1 MTPLKEKTMK
11 RLVVAFAIAAL
22 SLLARGARAEDAQHV
37 LKIATLA
44 PEGSSWMNLFHA
56 WGKAVEEHSG
66 GKIKVKFYAGG
77 VAGDERDA
85 VRKMRLGQ
93 INGAAVT
100 AIGLGLIQSE
110 VRVLELP
117 MLTKTY
123 EELDF
128 VRNSLNDE
136 IRKKFEEKGYVL
148 LAWGDVGPVH
158 VFSNIPIKGKS
169 DLDQTKL
176 WAWVDDPIIR
186 MLFTQLGANGVP
198 LGVPDVLPSLQTG
211 LINACYGS
219 PLSTLALQWYTKV
232 KYMTSMHIAQSIG
245 ATVMLK
251 KEFDK
256 LSPELQKTVLADS
269 KDLEGKLLKTI
280 REENKKSEA
289 SLKQAGI
296 TVIESPPE
304 MVKQFDEQATAL
316 RPKLEPS
323 VYSHDFRM
331 KVEKLLAEYRAG
343 KK

>member
-1 MTPLKEKTMK
+1 MMK
-11 RLVVAFAIAAL
+11 RF
-22 SLLARGARAEDAQHV
+22 LLAFLFLGAAARAEDQQHT

-56 WGKAVEEHSG
+56 WGKQVEEHSG

-100 AIGLGLIQSE
+100 SIGLGLIQPE

-117 MLTKTY
+117 MLINTY
-123 EELDF
+123 AEMDF
-128 VRNSLNDE
+128 VRDTMNEDL
-136 IRKKFEEKGYVL
+136 RKKFEEKGYVL
-148 LAWGDVGPVH
+148 LAWGDVGPIH
-158 VFSNIPIKGKS
+158 IFSNIPLKS
-169 DLDQTKL
+169 KADLAQTKL
-176 WAWVDDPIIR
+176 WAWVDDPLVR
-186 MLFTQLGANGVP
+186 MLFQQLGTNGVP

-232 KYMTSMHIAQSIG
+232 KYMTSLQLSQAIG
-245 ATVMLK
+245 ATILSK
-251 KEFDK
+251 KDFDK
-256 LSPELQKTVLADS
+256 LSPDLQKQLLADS
-269 KDLEGKLLKTI
+269 KELEKKVLKTI
-280 REENKKSEA
+280 REDNDKSLA
-289 SLKQAGI
+289 SLKSAGI
-296 TVIESPPE
+296 QVVDSPKE
-304 MVKQFDEQATAL
+304 MVEEFRQQAVAL

-323 VYSHDFRM
+323 VYTHDFRL
-331 KVEKLLAEYRAG
+331 KVEKLLADYRAG

>member
-1 MTPLKEKTMK
+1 MK
-11 RLVVAFAIAAL
+11 RI
-22 SLLARGARAEDAQHV
+22 LLAFLASYVLGAGAARADEGITF
-37 LKIATLA
+37 KIATLA
-44 PEGSSWMNLFHA
+44 PEGSSWMTIFHA
-56 WGKAVEEHSG
+56 WGKTLEEHSG

-100 AIGLGLIQSE
+100 SIGLGLIQPE

-117 MLTKTY
+117 MMINNY
-123 EELDF
+123 DELDY
-128 VRNSLNDE
+128 VRNKMDDE
-136 IRKKFEEKGYVL
+136 LRKKFEEKGYVL

-158 VFSNIPIKGKS
+158 IFSNIPIKGKA
-169 DLDQTKL
+169 DLGQTKL
-176 WAWVDDPIIR
+176 WAWVDDPIVR
-186 MLFTQLGANGVP
+186 MLFSQLGAQGVP

-232 KYMTSMHIAQSIG
+232 KYMTAMHISQAIG
-245 ATVMLK
+245 ATIITK

-256 LSPELQKTVLADS
+256 LSGELQKQVLTDS
-269 KDLEGKLLKTI
+269 KDMEKKLLKTI
-280 REENKKSEA
+280 RDDNDKSLDSLKKS
-289 SLKQAGI
+289 GI
-296 TVIESPPE
+296 QVVDSPPE
-304 MVKQFDEQATAL
+304 MRKDFEAQAVAL

-323 VYSHDFRM
+323 VYSHEFRM
-331 KVEKLLAEYRAG
+331 KVEKLLGDYRAG

>member
-1 MTPLKEKTMK
+1 MSNRT
-11 RLVVAFAIAAL
+11 VAAAAL
-22 SLLARGARAEDAQHV
+22 FALTLSAGAAGAQEHT

-44 PEGSSWMNLFHA
+44 PEGSLWMTLFHA
-56 WGKAVEEHSG
+56 WGKTVEEHTA
-66 GKIKVKFYAGG
+66 GKLKVKFYAGG

-117 MLTKTY
+117 MLIASY

-128 VRNSLNDE
+128 VRTKLDSE
-136 IRKKFEEKGYVL
+136 IRKKFEDKGYVL
-148 LAWGDVGPVH
+148 LFWGDVGPIH
-158 VFSNIPIKGKS
+158 VFSNVQIKSKA
-169 DLDQTKL
+169 DLAQTKL
-176 WAWVDDPIIR
+176 WGWVDDPIIR
-186 MLFTQLGANGVP
+186 KLFEQLGVNAVP

-232 KYMTSMHIAQSIG
+232 KYMTSMHLTQAIG
-245 ATVMLK
+245 ATVMVK
-251 KEFDK
+251 KEYEK
-256 LSPELQKTVLADS
+256 LGPEVQKILMADS
-269 KDLEGKLLKTI
+269 KDT
-280 REENKKSEA
+280 EA
-289 SLKQAGI
+289 KVLKQIRDENAKSLQAMKANGLQ
-296 TVIESPPE
+296 VVESPKE
-304 MVKQFDEQATAL
+304 LIAQFDEQARAV

-323 VYSHDFRM
+323 VYSHDFRE
-331 KVEKLLAEYRAG
+331 KVEKLVAEFRA

>member
-1 MTPLKEKTMK
+1 MK
-11 RLVVAFAIAAL
+11 RT
-22 SLLARGARAEDAQHV
+22 LLALAISLGLSGVARAEEGHV

-44 PEGSSWMNLFHA
+44 PEGSSWMNLFHS
-56 WGKAVEEHSG
+56 WGKAIEEHSG

-100 AIGLGLIQSE
+100 AIGLGLIQPE

-117 MLTKTY
+117 LMIQSY

-128 VRNSLNDE
+128 VRAKLNDE
-136 IRKKFEEKGYVL
+136 IRHKFEEKGYVL

-158 VFSNIPIKGKS
+158 IFSNIPLKGKA
-169 DLDQTKL
+169 DLAQTKL
-176 WAWVDDPIIR
+176 WAWVDDPIVR
-186 MLFTQLGANGVP
+186 MLFSQLGASGVP

-232 KYMTSMHIAQSIG
+232 KYMTQMHISQSIG
-245 ATVMLK
+245 ATVMTK

-256 LSPELQKTVLADS
+256 IPADLQKTLLEES
-269 KDLEGKLLKTI
+269 RELEGKLLKQI
-280 REENKKSEA
+280 RADNDKSLQQLKNAGVQVIDSPAQMRSDFEA
-289 SLKQAGI
+289 QA
-296 TVIESPPE
+296 V
-304 MVKQFDEQATAL
+304 AL

-331 KVEKLLAEYRAG
+331 KVEKLLADFRAG

>member
-1 MTPLKEKTMK
+1 MRK
-11 RLVVAFAIAAL
+11 
-22 SLLARGARAEDAQHV
+22 SLLALVLLIAAPAFAQEHT

-44 PEGSSWMNLFHA
+44 PEGSLWMSLFHE
-56 WGKAVEEHSG
+56 WGKKIEEHSS
-66 GKIKVKFYAGG
+66 GKLKVKFYAGG

-93 INGAAVT
+93 INAAAVT

-117 MLTKTY
+117 MMIQSY

-128 VRNSLNDE
+128 VRNKLDSDL
-136 IRKKFEEKGYVL
+136 RKKFEAKDYVL
-148 LAWGDVGPVH
+148 LMWGDVGPVH
-158 VFSNIPIKGKS
+158 VFSNIPIKGKA
-169 DLDQTKL
+169 DLAQTKL

-186 MLFTQLGANGVP
+186 MLFQQLGANGVP

-232 KYMTSMHIAQSIG
+232 KYMTQMHITQAIG
-245 ATVMLK
+245 AVVMLK

-256 LSPELQKTVLADS
+256 LSPDQQKMVLDDS
-269 KDLEGKLLKTI
+269 REMQPKLLKSI
-280 REENKKSEA
+280 RDENTKSLA
-289 SLKQAGI
+289 SMKQAGLQ
-296 TVIESPPE
+296 VVESPKE
-304 MVKQFDEQATAL
+304 MVTQFDEVAKAI

-323 VYSHDFRM
+323 VYSHEFRER
-331 KVEKLLAEYRAG
+331 VEKLVAEYRAG
-343 KK
+343 NK